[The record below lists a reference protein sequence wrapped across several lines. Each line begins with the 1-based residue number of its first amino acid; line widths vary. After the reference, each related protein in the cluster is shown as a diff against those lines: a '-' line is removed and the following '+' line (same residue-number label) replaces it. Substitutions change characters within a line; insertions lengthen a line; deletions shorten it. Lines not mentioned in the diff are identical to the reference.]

1 MFEVQ
6 PTLWVGLP
14 GLSTDTQTV
23 QEKLK
28 FRTQVRIARKD
39 FYFIFFWVLLP
50 ILVALSFAENIY
62 LPFWFKSKQVN
73 VKKLHFC

>member
-1 MFEVQ
+1 MSFSFQKVFEVQ

-28 FRTQVRIARKD
+28 FRTQVRKKD
-39 FYFIFFWVLLP
+39 DKRLECFFY
-50 ILVALSFAENIY
+50 
-62 LPFWFKSKQVN
+62 
-73 VKKLHFC
+73 KKT